1 MKLIACHVENFG
13 KLRNYD
19 YEFSAGLSEVLHEN
33 GWGKTTFA
41 VFLKA
46 MLYGMPKKG
55 NNKAYNVDR
64 SKYAPWQGGVYG
76 GTLTF
81 EYKGN
86 KYKMYRTFGSTPE
99 RDMFSVI
106 DLSTNQRTN
115 LFTENFGYEVYGV
128 GRDTFET
135 TTYFSQLG
143 EENKMTDEMRANLSG
158 ASNFQNDL
166 KHYSKAIEGIDTKIK
181 LLKKEMSSYSM
192 YDDNVVKI
200 AKIENQIEE
209 EEKNILKLED
219 EIEVLVEKKE
229 DLKEDYEKAQKD
241 LEIKELYKNEI
252 TELKDKLITK
262 KSDLLAFQIKLEEFK
277 KENKLRSNENKF
289 ILSNKKVRDILYYG
303 AIIIC
308 MALLTLFA
316 FEFIYNASLLIK
328 IITIVVM
335 AVDSGVIYYCYWVNH
350 KGHIVLNKK
359 IELDNYQKQVD
370 VLKEEISKLQ
380 EIIDAKQQQKPE
392 IEIEHEEQ
400 KTQIIE
406 DYSDCEKNI
415 ALKKMQITYLQK
427 NIEHFEAEKD
437 SLSIEQVAIQEKK
450 LLITEKIK
458 TLNLTRDFLSVAKL
472 NISKRYVAPMQEKFT
487 NYVNEIVREKKEN
500 YTLDVDMN
508 VSIEEASGN
517 KEVQYLSQGYQDLM
531 NICRRFSLID
541 SIFEKDK
548 PVIILDDPFVNLDD
562 EFNKN
567 AVALLK
573 KLAESYQIVYL
584 CCHSSRRI

>member
-1 MKLIACHVENFG
+1 
-13 KLRNYD
+13 
-19 YEFSAGLSEVLHEN
+19 
-33 GWGKTTFA
+33 
-41 VFLKA
+41 
-46 MLYGMPKKG
+46 
-55 NNKAYNVDR
+55 
-64 SKYAPWQGGVYG
+64 
-76 GTLTF
+76 
-81 EYKGN
+81 
-86 KYKMYRTFGSTPE
+86 
-99 RDMFSVI
+99 
-106 DLSTNQRTN
+106 
-115 LFTENFGYEVYGV
+115 
-128 GRDTFET
+128 
-135 TTYFSQLG
+135 
-143 EENKMTDEMRANLSG
+143 
-158 ASNFQNDL
+158 
-166 KHYSKAIEGIDTKIK
+166 